1 MDSGTIF
8 YIIAVVIY
16 FIYSALQQKKNQPK
30 EGDIPDGSQSGD
42 PTDLPQKGTFEDLL
56 REIRKGQARHE
67 EDAPKPVE
75 RREKPAPV
83 EVPSYREVSIPKEKT
98 TTYPSTGGLAEKYG
112 KYQSKQPL
120 VKLDDVVDIHD
131 DRKILGEVEGT
142 TKTTRQNPYAKL
154 LKDPKS
160 LREAVVVAEI
170 LNRKHF

>member
-16 FIYSALQQKKNQPK
+16 FIYSARQQKKNQPK
-30 EGDIPDGSQSGD
+30 DGDVPQSGD
-42 PTDLPQKGTFEDLL
+42 PTEGPQKGTFEDLL
-56 REIRKGQARHE
+56 REIRKGQARHQ

-83 EVPSYREVSIPKEKT
+83 EVPSYREVSIPKEKA
-98 TTYPSTGGLAEKYG
+98 TTYPSTGGVAEKYG

-120 VKLDDVVDIHD
+120 IKLDDVVDIHD
-131 DRKILGEVEGT
+131 DRKILGEVEGK
-142 TKTTRQNPYAKL
+142 TKTTRQNRYAKL

-160 LREAVVVAEI
+160 LRDSVVVAEI